1 MICVFMLFER
11 KRKEARDIIDP
22 EIIYNIY
29 GPLVKHLKM
38 RQFLRNSKPYD
49 SVLVNRSL
57 AVYR

>member
-1 MICVFMLFER
+1 MLFER